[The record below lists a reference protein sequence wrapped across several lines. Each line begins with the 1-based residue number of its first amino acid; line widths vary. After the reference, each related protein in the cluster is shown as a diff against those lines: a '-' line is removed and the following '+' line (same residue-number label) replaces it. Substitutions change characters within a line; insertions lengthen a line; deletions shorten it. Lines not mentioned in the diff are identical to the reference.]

1 MEVLMKKNKIL
12 LVDDEESIT
21 KAMKKDFEQEGYE
34 VMIAS
39 SGEEAVEIIKAQHFD
54 MIVTDLSMPG
64 IGGIEV
70 LAEAKKL
77 NPDIGSIIL
86 TGYGDMTSAIE
97 ALRLGADD
105 YLLKP
110 CDTEE
115 LLLRTSRCLK
125 NREAHQK
132 LKIYENILPVC
143 MYCKSIRDD
152 KGVEPGKGKW
162 VRMEDYIAFNCGTH
176 VSHGIC
182 PPCFERHKDD

>member
-1 MEVLMKKNKIL
+1 MRKNRIL
-12 LVDDEESIT
+12 LVDDEESIL
-21 KAMKKDFEQEGYE
+21 KAMKKDFELEGYE
-34 VMIAS
+34 VMTAS
-39 SGEEAVEIIKAQHFD
+39 CGEAALEMNKSQQFD

-64 IGGIEV
+64 MDGIKV
-70 LAEAKKL
+70 LAEAKKQ

-132 LKIYENILPVC
+132 VKVYEKEGNPNLGLARTELEEQRRQMVSTLSN
-143 MYCKSIRDD
+143 M
-152 KGVEPGKGKW
+152 EPDGDTEIEKDLSHY
-162 VRMEDYIAFNCGTH
+162 EDMSFDTYDTY
-176 VSHGIC
+176 
-182 PPCFERHKDD
+182 

>member
-1 MEVLMKKNKIL
+1 MRKNKIL
-12 LVDDEESIT
+12 LVDDEESIL
-21 KAMKKDFEQEGYE
+21 KAMKKDFEQEGYQVMTASCGE
-34 VMIAS
+34 VALKMNNS
-39 SGEEAVEIIKAQHFD
+39 QQFD

-64 IGGIEV
+64 MDGIKM
-70 LAEAKKL
+70 LAEAKKQ

-97 ALRLGADD
+97 ALRLGTDD

-132 LKIYENILPVC
+132 VKVYENILPVC

-162 VRMEDYIAFNCGTH
+162 MRMEEYIHINSGTDI
-176 VSHGIC
+176 SHGCC
-182 PPCFERHKDD
+182 PTCYKKHKDD